1 MVKLL
6 VIKFPQHIALFV
18 AFFSILTN
26 VFAQEDITIKG
37 KVKDS
42 ESSQNFPYLMV
53 ANQKTGLG
61 FLGSPDGSFE
71 INAKKNDTILISVP
85 GYRLKKISF
94 ADSVYKR
101 VYVTEIKIS
110 KLQVDLN
117 PFEVKP
123 NREFA
128 EIKKDIEKLSPHNY
142 QTYEFKYVSSDIY
155 RSIIYL
161 YTMFIKVEQS
171 KRKLADLEN
180 KDAKDAL
187 MKELITLYIKGE
199 IIELSPYEYQDFID
213 FCNFSDDFLRNASHY
228 EIIMAVK
235 SNYAVFRRYRP
246 Y

>member
-1 MVKLL
+1 ML
-6 VIKFPQHIALFV
+6 Q
-18 AFFSILTN
+18 LT
-26 VFAQEDITIKG
+26 AQDTITIKG
-37 KVKDS
+37 KVIDA

-61 FLGSPDGSFE
+61 FLGAPNGNFE
-71 INAKKNDTILISVP
+71 ITVKQADTILISVP

-94 ADSVYKR
+94 ADSTYKR
-101 VYVTEIKIS
+101 IYNVEVKIY

-123 NREFA
+123 DREFA

-142 QTYEFKYVSSDIY
+142 QTYEFNSVSSAIY
-155 RSIIYL
+155 SPITYL
-161 YTMFIKVEQS
+161 YSMFSKVEQS
-171 KRKLADLEN
+171 KRKLAELEN

-187 MKELITLYIKGE
+187 MKELLTIYIKGE

-235 SNYAVFRRYRP
+235 GKYTIFRRYRP

>member
-71 INAKKNDTILISVP
+71 INAKKPLPKTGMKATD
-85 GYRLKKISF
+85 
-94 ADSVYKR
+94 VYKR

-142 QTYEFKYVSSDIY
+142 QTYEFNSVSSAIY
-155 RSIIYL
+155 SPITYL
-161 YTMFIKVEQS
+161 YTMFSKVEQS

-199 IIELSPYEYQDFID
+199 IIELSPYE
-213 FCNFSDDFLRNASHY
+213 
-228 EIIMAVK
+228 
-235 SNYAVFRRYRP
+235 
-246 Y
+246 